1 MATVIR
7 FTEPYVATSKFY
19 NGVPVDRT
27 ATGSGLGTQTST
39 GLHVS
44 LRTATGSGTGTQT
57 AVGARVKQV
66 TATGSGAGT
75 TNGGATKLHISPR
88 TATGSGTG
96 TQTGIGAR
104 LNAKTASGF
113 GTGTNNGGAS
123 RLITRY
129 RSGSTSAGTGSSS
142 SFKIIIGIRYA
153 TGSGAGSQTSI
164 GLHVSPRT
172 ATGSGVGSQSVISF
186 STRFRT
192 ATGSGSSSQASN
204 GLHTSPRNA
213 TGSGLGVTGGDA
225 VWIKSHIFRVP
236 NTTNYSWAELF
247 NDNPRDRIFSHLS
260 QGIRVENL
268 YRLSDGSYTIND
280 PGYGRS
286 TRQYLGGHNIFLSD
300 EEITELTAAGYGAYI
315 S

>member
-1 MATVIR
+1 MAAVIT
-7 FTEPYVATSKFY
+7 FTEPFVTTAKFY
-19 NGVPVDRT
+19 NGVPVERT
-27 ATGSGLGTQTST
+27 ATGSGLGTQSATAIEI
-39 GLHVS
+39 LP
-44 LRTATGSGTGTQT
+44 RTATGSGTGTQT

-66 TATGSGAGT
+66 TATGSGLGVT
-75 TNGGATKLHISPR
+75 VGNATGLHISPR
-88 TATGSGTG
+88 TATGSGTV
-96 TQTGIGAR
+96 TQTGIGAK
-104 LNAKTASGF
+104 LNAKTASGS
-113 GTGTNNGGAS
+113 GTGAQSAS

-153 TGSGAGSQTSI
+153 TGSGAGTQSST
-164 GLHVSPRT
+164 GLHIAPRT

-225 VWIKSHIFRVP
+225 TWIKSRIFRVP
-236 NTTNYSWAELF
+236 NTTMYAWADLYGDRRADRLF
-247 NDNPRDRIFSHLS
+247 AHVP
-260 QGIRVENL
+260 QGVRAENL

-280 PGYGRS
+280 PGYGNS
-286 TRQYLGGHNIFLSD
+286 TRAYLGGHNIFLD
-300 EEITELTAAGYGAYI
+300 DTEVEELTTAGYGAYI